1 MKHKHPKSQRC
12 RAIPAFTAALFAAG
26 FLTHTHAQV
35 QSAGTLFVNVDATG
49 AAEGPLTSIPNT
61 GTLGGAFT
69 ATGPAGEAPV
79 VAPVGGTKGIQM
91 DGNDFL
97 QLMTAAPGG
106 TPITPSS
113 GLRMTRRFNCGSF
126 RLRVMAAIKPALPP
140 PRTRTSRMG
149 IPELY

>member
-69 ATGPAGEAPV
+69 ATGPEGEAPV
-79 VAPVGGTKGIQM
+79 VATVGGTKGIQM

-106 TPITPSS
+106 TPAA
-113 GLRMTRRFNCGSF
+113 
-126 RLRVMAAIKPALPP
+126 RVS
-140 PRTRTSRMG
+140 RSTRTLLDPIRRVRSRYG
-149 IPELY
+149 F